1 MVEYL
6 KWLEDWM
13 KFTESSFSDIA
24 YKAWPIPGKANYS
37 GGSIP
42 LIGHYI
48 FIKGRSHSWSIAADC
63 KSALV

>member
-37 GGSIP
+37 GGFDSSNRS
-42 LIGHYI
+42 LHFY
-48 FIKGRSHSWSIAADC
+48 KGPVA
-63 KSALV
+63 